1 MSNMDMY
8 GLKITP
14 MPKSVKPKMMRIKR
28 NKEWEKKYLEI
39 IGECIKKSKWKVPS
53 FVNSLHDKNEE
64 V

>member
-1 MSNMDMY
+1 MGDIEMY
-8 GLKITP
+8 GMKISP
-14 MPKSVKPKMMRIKR
+14 MPKSVKPKMVRVKR

-53 FVNSLHDKNEE
+53 FVNDSHDKNDE

>member
-39 IGECIKKSKWKVPS
+39 IGECIKKSKWKFSSP
-53 FVNSLHDKNEE
+53 VNGLHNKN
-64 V
+64 

>member
-53 FVNSLHDKNEE
+53 FVNSLHDKN
-64 V
+64 

>member
-1 MSNMDMY
+1 MSDIEMY
-8 GLKITP
+8 GMKITP
-14 MPKSVKPKMMRIKR
+14 MPKSVKPKMVRVKR

-53 FVNSLHDKNEE
+53 FVNDLHDKNEE